1 MKTLFTSLL
10 LFVGMITSAQDNN
23 LLVTPEWVKNKMADP
38 NLVVLQVSLLK
49 YEYDK
54 EHIPNA
60 HFLWPGWL
68 APDSPYGNYNAP
80 DPKEATKLLQ
90 AYGITKSSTIV
101 LSYMRNDVPATARM
115 FLTLENLG
123 LRGKVYLLNGG
134 LEAWK
139 KAGYEVSNQVVLA
152 KKGDFKISPSNV
164 LVDKNYVLEKLQS
177 PDAIIIDARVKNFY
191 DGAPSGNPRNGHI
204 KGAKNIAYPDLLD
217 GDNFNAFKSTDV
229 LQGYF
234 SAVVPDKSKELVSY
248 CFTGQTASVVYMA
261 GRILG
266 YNIKLYDGSMQ
277 EWSRLEE
284 LPMEESQK

>member
-1 MKTLFTSLL
+1 MKTFITFILL
-10 LFVGMITSAQDNN
+10 LLSLITKGQESN
-23 LLVTPEWVKNKMADP
+23 LLVTPEWVKNKMNDP
-38 NLVVLQVSLLK
+38 DLVVLQVSLLK

-68 APDSPYGNYNAP
+68 APDNPYGNYNAP
-80 DPKEATKLLQ
+80 EPEEATKLLQ
-90 AYGITKSSTIV
+90 SYGITKNSTIV

-123 LRGKVYLLNGG
+123 LRGNVYFLNGG

-139 KAGYEVSNQVVLA
+139 RAGYEVSTQVVPA
-152 KKGDFKISPSNV
+152 KKSHFKIRTSNV

-177 PDAIIIDARVKNFY
+177 PDAVLVDARVKNFY
-191 DGAPSGNPRNGHI
+191 DGAPTGNPRNGHI

-217 GDNFNAFKSTDV
+217 ATNFNAFKPTDS

-234 SAVVPDKSKELVSY
+234 SEVVPDKSKELISY